1 MTASLLGF
9 KGVVNNSIDATTSR
23 DDLIEFVSSLTILML
38 NLSRIAEDFILW
50 STSEFGFIEVPDS
63 YSSTSSLMPQK
74 KNPDT
79 LELIRA
85 KAAVVSSN
93 LFAMISIIKGL
104 PSGYSRDLQELKP
117 EITRSS
123 RLAQDSLG
131 IFAGIVIDLKINST
145 RMKEA
150 ARNSYAISID
160 IAERL
165 VLEKGIS
172 FRSAHYI
179 VGSLVKKAVLKG
191 SIPLSML
198 TCSEIRSVMEKTN
211 LQIDPSDVFATIQ
224 NMSPERSVELRL
236 SSGSTSIVEQ
246 QNQFGVAIERKR
258 IYEQQTSE
266 REKYLA
272 TAFANLLKMVKNRRN
287 IGQ

>member
-1 MTASLLGF
+1 
-9 KGVVNNSIDATTSR
+9 
-23 DDLIEFVSSLTILML
+23 
-38 NLSRIAEDFILW
+38 
-50 STSEFGFIEVPDS
+50 
-63 YSSTSSLMPQK
+63 MPQK

-79 LELIRA
+79 LGLIRA